1 MQSAKGASVT
11 FRLTTFATP
20 LQIAQFRAK
29 GNAKAKKHK
38 NAPRM
43 VEQYTRSYGLQPDGS
58 AEFELQLPTLVHA
71 DQANGARWR
80 KAKRASSHVDVVIAA
95 LQAHLRS
102 IDREAI
108 TEITLT
114 RISPGK
120 LDAHDNLRQA
130 FKHVLDGV
138 CAWICVGDGE
148 LNRHAIGRYDD
159 KLLGTG
165 KVTCHYDQTT
175 HETDKRLQG
184 IRIRLR
190 LGSPAAPSTAP

>member
-1 MQSAKGASVT
+1 MT

-20 LQIAQFRAK
+20 LQIARFRAK

-38 NAPRM
+38 NGPKL
-43 VEQYTRSYGLQPDGS
+43 VEQLVSFESTH
-58 AEFELQLPTLVHA
+58 AHHWVELQLPTLVHA

-95 LQAHLRS
+95 LQAHFRS
-102 IDREAI
+102 LDRERI
-108 TEITLT
+108 TDITLT

-190 LGSPAAPSTAP
+190 LATTLP

>member
-1 MQSAKGASVT
+1 MT
-11 FRLTTFATP
+11 MATP
-20 LQIAQFRAK
+20 LQIAAFNGRRGANTK
-29 GNAKAKKHK
+29 PKKHK
-38 NAPRM
+38 SAVRM
-43 VEQYTRSYGLQPDGS
+43 VEQLVSFESSPAR
-58 AEFELQLPTLVHA
+58 EWVELQLPIVVQA
-71 DQANGARWR
+71 EQANGMRWN
-80 KAKRASSHVDVVIAA
+80 KAKRASTHIDAVLAA
-95 LQAHLRS
+95 LQAHFRS
-102 IDREAI
+102 LEREAI

-190 LGSPAAPSTAP
+190 LGSKPR

>member
-1 MQSAKGASVT
+1 MT
-11 FRLTTFATP
+11 FRLMTMATP
-20 LQIAQFRAK
+20 LQIAAFNGRRGGPAK
-29 GNAKAKKHK
+29 PKKHK
-38 NAPRM
+38 NAVRM
-43 VEQYTRSYGLQPDGS
+43 VEQHTRSYGLQPDGG
-58 AEFELQLPTLVHA
+58 AEFELQLPIVVQA
-71 DQANGARWR
+71 EQANGARWN
-80 KAKRASSHVDVVIAA
+80 KAKRASTHIDAVLAA
-95 LQAHLRS
+95 LQTHFRS
-102 IDREAI
+102 LEREAI

-184 IRIRLR
+184 IRIRLH
-190 LGSPAAPSTAP
+190 LGSKPR

>member
-1 MQSAKGASVT
+1 MT

-29 GNAKAKKHK
+29 GNTNAKAKKHK
-38 NAPRM
+38 NAPRV
-43 VEQYTRSYGLQPDGS
+43 VEQLMSFGTTFGPDGHTW
-58 AEFELQLPTLVHA
+58 FQLQLPIIVQA
-71 DQANGARWR
+71 EQANGMRWN
-80 KAKRASSHVDVVIAA
+80 KAKRASSHVDAVLAA

-102 IDREAI
+102 IDREAVS
-108 TEITLT
+108 EITLT

-190 LGSPAAPSTAP
+190 LGSPAAPSIAL

>member
-1 MQSAKGASVT
+1 MRGLQIQEGASVT
-11 FRLTTFATP
+11 FRLMTMATP
-20 LQIAQFRAK
+20 LQIAAFNGRRGGPAK
-29 GNAKAKKHK
+29 PKKHK
-38 NAPRM
+38 NAVRM
-43 VEQYTRSYGLQPDGS
+43 VEALVFIAPQ
-58 AEFELQLPTLVHA
+58 EFYELQLPIVVQA
-71 DQANGARWR
+71 EQANGARWNR
-80 KAKRASSHVDVVIAA
+80 AKRASGHVDAVLAA
-95 LQAHLRS
+95 LQAHFRS
-102 IDREAI
+102 LEREAI

-190 LGSPAAPSTAP
+190 MQTGSK